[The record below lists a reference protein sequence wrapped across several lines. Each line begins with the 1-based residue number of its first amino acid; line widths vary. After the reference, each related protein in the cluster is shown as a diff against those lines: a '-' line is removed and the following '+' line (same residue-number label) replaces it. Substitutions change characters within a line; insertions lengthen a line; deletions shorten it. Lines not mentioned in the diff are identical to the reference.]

1 MTRLTMH
8 ITMDPAFD
16 LNAAGRPVAQAG
28 AMYTAWADAAQQ
40 IGAAIGADITTAQ
53 VKSGSPSDRPMRRA
67 GLPTPD
73 AAE

>member
-1 MTRLTMH
+1 
-8 ITMDPAFD
+8 
-16 LNAAGRPVAQAG
+16 
-28 AMYTAWADAAQQ
+28 MYTAWADAAQQ